1 MSPVRY
7 DYFLRRTHLF
17 ARRLHSPHAIW
28 GPYSERG
35 RLSSLERWTIAAA
48 IVAALVLAAQVYL

>member
-1 MSPVRY
+1 MIPIRY
-7 DYFLRRTHLF
+7 DHFLRPTHLF
-17 ARRLHSPHAIW
+17 ARKLHSPHTVY

-35 RLSSLERWTIAAA
+35 RLSSLERWTVAAA